1 MALHEAYFK
10 GGDPRIRARYLFC
23 GAALVA
29 KTSGAKNVAGMV
41 KHTLT
46 ETNPDSRVMAIR
58 LARLYGLELS
68 AIASAAKDP
77 APEVRRELAIALRH
91 SKSPEAAGLWA
102 DLAMQYDLHDRWYLE
117 ALGIAADKQWDA
129 FLDAYLAKTSEPWK
143 TPAGRDILW
152 RSRAKQTPAL
162 LVKIIKDPATK
173 EDEQPRYFRALDF
186 LAGPEKEAALKSLL
200 E

>member
-1 MALHEAYFK
+1 
-10 GGDPRIRARYLFC
+10 
-23 GAALVA
+23 V
-29 KTSGAKNVAGMV
+29 
-41 KHTLT
+41 
-46 ETNPDSRVMAIR
+46 R
-58 LARLYGLELS
+58 LAREQKTDVSKLAAL
-68 AIASAAKDP
+68 AKDQ
-77 APEVRRELAIALRH
+77 APEVRRELALSLRH
-91 SKSPEAAGLWA
+91 SKSPAAAGIWS
-102 DLAMQYDLHDRWYLE
+102 DLAMQHDGKDRWYLE

-129 FLDAYLAKTSEPWK
+129 FLDAYLAKASEPWK

-186 LAGPEKEAALKSLL
+186 LSGPEKEAALKSLL